1 MIHKASVS
9 MINSQQPHRVKATL
23 KKSFLMPFLSFVAS
37 QNCTFFKNLAQATM
51 KCLVLLSFLCANW
64 YRIIRLSSIY
74 SRYSAAVVVAAM
86 EQKLKSLQKFC
97 RQTQKISS
105 FTHHN
110 VCVEEKVILIQTRYL
125 YYVLTLVFS
134 KMFLTSSIEKWVKD
148 YQI

>member
-37 QNCTFFKNLAQATM
+37 LNCTFFKNLAQATM
-51 KCLVLLSFLCANW
+51 KCLELSFLCANW

-74 SRYSAAVVVAAM
+74 SRYSAAVVAAM

-110 VCVEEKVILIQTRYL
+110 VCVEKKVILIQTRYL
-125 YYVLTLVFS
+125 YYVLTLYFQ
-134 KMFLTSSIEKWVKD
+134 KYF
-148 YQI
+148 